1 MYTHSVE
8 LFDDLIPDDNEA
20 WRCWKLHVQ
29 WLRIYLQKSFT
40 PSDIVLMDKLY
51 FEYLTLF
58 HQVSCLPRC
67 PVPRCAALLCT
78 ALPPAFHLAWSLAAL
93 PCHAAPPCS
102 APPSRLPVAAPDH
115 PHVPP
120 ACRLAW
126 SLAALPCHAAPPCSA
141 PPLPPACRRA

>member
-78 ALPPAFHLAWSLAAL
+78 ALPPA
-93 PCHAAPPCS
+93 
-102 APPSRLPVAAPDH
+102 
-115 PHVPP
+115 
-120 ACRLAW
+120 
-126 SLAALPCHAAPPCSA
+126 
-141 PPLPPACRRA
+141 CRRA